1 MQFKLTKEMTERNTA
16 LIKDSSLGSKDVL
29 QVGAVILGFYL
40 QLRRPVV
47 ILIVFLMYYIMN
59 IKDIKIHS
67 SKETLAL
74 TLLNLPFWC
83 IQVAVFLP
91 RPYYFSFSVVRKRK
105 NLCITMMTMKQILVW
120 WCMSLCSFLVCQYL
134 AQSSQSSFVAKCCM
148 LQTKMMISHL
158 VKLYNRWFCL
168 LFFFLFVISTKR

>member
-74 TLLNLPFWC
+74 TLLNLPF
-83 IQVAVFLP
+83 
-91 RPYYFSFSVVRKRK
+91 
-105 NLCITMMTMKQILVW
+105 
-120 WCMSLCSFLVCQYL
+120 
-134 AQSSQSSFVAKCCM
+134 
-148 LQTKMMISHL
+148 
-158 VKLYNRWFCL
+158 
-168 LFFFLFVISTKR
+168 